1 MTQPKLKF
9 PYRADGS
16 VPHFPKEWEEKYT
29 WKESEPF
36 KAKLTLED
44 MARGRSAAYFIFK
57 NENGAV
63 FTVFMTD
70 LVTMIRDRRW
80 KERQMSNQTRKPR
93 KAAHDVEGA
102 VDSIISQLRT
112 RIKALDPDEPL

>member
-9 PYRADGS
+9 PFRADGS
-16 VPHFPKEWEEKYT
+16 VPHFPKEWEEKYE
-29 WKESEPF
+29 WKAAEPF

-57 NENGAV
+57 SESGAT

-80 KERQMSNQTRKPR
+80 KEGAI
-93 KAAHDVEGA
+93 AAVF
-102 VDSIISQLRT
+102 
-112 RIKALDPDEPL
+112 EPCKRGENYGIRLAAAK